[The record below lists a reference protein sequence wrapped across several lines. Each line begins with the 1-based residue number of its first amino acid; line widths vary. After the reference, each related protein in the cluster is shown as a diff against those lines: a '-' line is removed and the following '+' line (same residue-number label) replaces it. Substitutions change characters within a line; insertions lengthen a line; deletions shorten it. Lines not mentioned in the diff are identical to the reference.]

1 MAGSSSYD
9 YLFKAS
15 AGLLIVAALLAGAWV
30 YHSWTDFTPGRP
42 PEARQPSSSPS
53 ASPSPAVEAAPR
65 TLPPV
70 GARTDSPL
78 RPEPQQI
85 IPPATASLPPADV
98 PHSLSG
104 KSPPAGDIAAPSETP
119 PDGQDE
125 NRRDGPATARH
136 EPETDSGPAAA
147 QREPETQPKTDSSG
161 ERAAEPPAAPAD
173 PPGEEPAAG
182 QTPLIVYGRGSAA
195 DAQSGVVAGE
205 IPARQVPPDTSGLYG
220 SPPPA
225 GQKNGRRRI
234 SPRGEDSV
242 VSLAF
247 VQDLAKFLADN
258 YWPAGTH
265 PRARRRGIST
275 ATLKWAN
282 AIFGARLQGFSV
294 DRNKI
299 PQERL
304 RVLNYAFMPSMMRG
318 LYDVYAERFLD
329 ALERQALSRRFGPGN
344 RPPSKAE
351 LAEMYSLYATMAKG
365 LAGTARAYADTPG
378 ARSLARS
385 CVEADEQAEEA
396 NRRFIGAA
404 RDNAPARAALERQY
418 RAAIL
423 RREQQRDAL
432 ALALRAKGTQGLDNE
447 SVVYAAL
454 WLYRRGEG
462 AQAAT
467 RALADVLNACA
478 AALEARRDGN
488 KAGEPPLET
497 RK

>member
-1 MAGSSSYD
+1 M
-9 YLFKAS
+9 
-15 AGLLIVAALLAGAWV
+15 
-30 YHSWTDFTPGRP
+30 
-42 PEARQPSSSPS
+42 
-53 ASPSPAVEAAPR
+53 
-65 TLPPV
+65 
-70 GARTDSPL
+70 
-78 RPEPQQI
+78 
-85 IPPATASLPPADV
+85 
-98 PHSLSG
+98 
-104 KSPPAGDIAAPSETP
+104 
-119 PDGQDE
+119 
-125 NRRDGPATARH
+125 
-136 EPETDSGPAAA
+136 
-147 QREPETQPKTDSSG
+147 
-161 ERAAEPPAAPAD
+161 
-173 PPGEEPAAG
+173 
-182 QTPLIVYGRGSAA
+182 
-195 DAQSGVVAGE
+195 
-205 IPARQVPPDTSGLYG
+205 
-220 SPPPA
+220 
-225 GQKNGRRRI
+225 
-234 SPRGEDSV
+234 
-242 VSLAF
+242 VSLAV